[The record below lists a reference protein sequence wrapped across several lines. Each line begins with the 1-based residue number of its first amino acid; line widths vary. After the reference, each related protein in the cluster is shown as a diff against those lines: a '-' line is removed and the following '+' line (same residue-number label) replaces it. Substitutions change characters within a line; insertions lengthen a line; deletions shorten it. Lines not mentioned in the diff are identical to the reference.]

1 MIARLEAWLGIN
13 GGTDRHIEQSG
24 AHVEYDDQTGRYS
37 FVSYDIKTP
46 IKVEAGN
53 PPKVSAMI
61 DKVYEGDSVFHIL
74 NATHCLLHLAQEHGT
89 LAGQNTFEYND
100 GVGEIILAAVVGA
113 VAGGAA
119 FVGASAVAGTL
130 ATVGGQAA
138 VAGSVY

>member
-13 GGTDRHIEQSG
+13 GSTDRHIKQSG
-24 AHVEYDDQTGRYS
+24 ARIEYDDQFGRYS
-37 FVSYDIKTP
+37 FASYGIKTP

-74 NATHCLLHLAQEHGT
+74 NATHYLLHLAQEHGA

-100 GVGEIILAAVVGA
+100 GVGEIILAAIVGA
-113 VAGGAA
+113 VAGASL
-119 FVGASAVAGTL
+119 FVGASAAAGTL

-138 VAGSVY
+138 FAGGVY